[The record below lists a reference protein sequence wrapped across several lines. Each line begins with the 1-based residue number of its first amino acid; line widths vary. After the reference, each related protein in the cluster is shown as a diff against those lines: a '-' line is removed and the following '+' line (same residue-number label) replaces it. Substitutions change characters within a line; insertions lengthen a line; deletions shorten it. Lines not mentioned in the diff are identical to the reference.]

1 MAASEPQIPSR
12 PVSAAY
18 VETRRRCLGYLDRLL
33 RDAQRAE
40 DVFHEAWLRV
50 LERMPRCCERE
61 GGCDREGRCEG
72 GRCERELEVSDEFFA
87 QTFREAHRVRRK
99 LSREILVPAVNE
111 DVGVSEAR
119 ATRVFRIRG
128 HAWETGELL
137 DLVHEELERLAEAE
151 RRILVQHYH
160 ESRGSRDMARSL
172 GLHREA
178 LLSRIRRGRERLRR
192 AVEQRLDERLRARA
206 AAADRTTAGGA
217 DGPRPD
223 GSKE

>member
-1 MAASEPQIPSR
+1 MAASDTQIPSR

-40 DVFHEAWLRV
+40 DVFHETWLRV
-50 LERMPRCCERE
+50 LERMPRCCQRE
-61 GGCDREGRCEG
+61 GGCEGEG
-72 GRCERELEVSDEFFA
+72 CERELEVSDEFFA

-99 LSREILVPAVNE
+99 LSREILVPVVNE
-111 DVGVSEAR
+111 DVDTNEAR
-119 ATRVFRIRG
+119 ASRVFRIRG